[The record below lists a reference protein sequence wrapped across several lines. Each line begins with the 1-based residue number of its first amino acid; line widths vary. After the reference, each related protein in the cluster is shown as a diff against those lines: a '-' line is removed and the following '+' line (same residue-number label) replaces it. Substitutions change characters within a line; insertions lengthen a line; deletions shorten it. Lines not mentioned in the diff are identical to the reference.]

1 MVEAPV
7 RRPGDPALPGTKR
20 SPGDLRWVTAFDDP
34 VVVRAAARASRRRT
48 FFTGPWPA
56 RTLFALVTGALATW
70 VAIDLSG
77 RESSGPPLGVPATS
91 TPSATPTPGA
101 TSPEDGAAPDPA
113 APEPTVAPVPP
124 VSGIRLPDACRD
136 LFGTGVTK
144 QLTDEGLGLAATIAG
159 NLPHEVGSGDRRLRT
174 LMGAESAKECY
185 WVDDKTSG
193 QEAGVLTAIGFVTDG
208 DRRSAEKRL
217 RDLKMNRIEENGGV
231 RYFGED
237 TDIGGRP
244 IGESHFF
251 RDDVWFAT
259 NWYGYGPR
267 GYTASMVGNVFD

>member
-1 MVEAPV
+1 MVETPV
-7 RRPGDPALPGTKR
+7 REPGDPAFPGTQR
-20 SPGDLRWVTAFDDP
+20 SPGDLGWVTAFDDP
-34 VVVRAAARASRRRT
+34 AVVRAAARASRRRT
-48 FFTGPWPA
+48 FLTGPWPS
-56 RTLFALVTGALATW
+56 RTLFAIVTGALATW
-70 VAIDLSG
+70 LAIDLTG
-77 RESSGPPLGVPATS
+77 RESSTPPVGVPATA
-91 TPSATPTPGA
+91 TPTATPTPEVTATGEPSEPGA
-101 TSPEDGAAPDPA
+101 PGGPGQP
-113 APEPTVAPVPP
+113 VAPPAG
-124 VSGIRLPDACRD
+124 GIRLPDSCRQ
-136 LFGTGVTK
+136 LFGTGVVK
-144 QLTDEGLGLAATIAG
+144 QLTDEDLGLAATIAG

-185 WVDDKTSG
+185 WVDEKTAG

-208 DRRSAEKRL
+208 DRKAAEKRL

-259 NWYGYGPR
+259 NWYGFGPR
-267 GYTASMVGNVFD
+267 GYTASMVDHVFD

>member
-1 MVEAPV
+1 MVETPV
-7 RRPGDPALPGTKR
+7 REPGDPAFSGTQR
-20 SPGDLRWVTAFDDP
+20 SPGDLGWVTAFDDP
-34 VVVRAAARASRRRT
+34 VVVRAAERASRRRT

-77 RESSGPPLGVPATS
+77 RESSGPPVGVPATTAPTAVP
-91 TPSATPTPGA
+91 TPEATQPAQPAKPTSPTAPVTPT
-101 TSPEDGAAPDPA
+101 
-113 APEPTVAPVPP
+113 VP
-124 VSGIRLPDACRD
+124 GIRLPDSCRE

-144 QLTDEGLGLAATIAG
+144 QLTGEGLGLVTTIAG
-159 NLPHEVGSGDRRLRT
+159 NLPHEIGSGDRRLRT
-174 LMGAESAKECY
+174 LMGAESARRCY

-193 QEAGVLTAIGFVTDG
+193 QETGVLTAIGFVTDG
-208 DRRSAEKRL
+208 DRKSAEKRL
-217 RDLKMNRIEENGGV
+217 RELKLNRIEENGGV
-231 RYFGED
+231 RYFGAD

-267 GYTASMVGNVFD
+267 GYTASMVGNVFYGE